1 MGIGENIKE
10 IQHNIKLA
18 AQKSGRRAEDI
29 LLLAVTKTV
38 APERIAKAIECG
50 IKSIGE
56 NKAQELVS
64 KYEALGKELDY
75 HFIGHLQSNK
85 VKYIADKV
93 SLIHSVDS
101 FSLAEEINKQAK
113 KLNKILNI
121 LIEINIG
128 GEISKSGL
136 KPDEAEEI
144 LKKISV
150 LESVKVKGLM
160 TIPPFSQNFEETR
173 QYFKRMFELFIDIRA
188 KKLDNVSMD
197 FLSMGMSMDY
207 TLAIEEGS
215 NIVRI
220 GSSIFGERK

>member
-1 MGIGENIKE
+1 MGICENIKE

-18 AQKSGRRAEDI
+18 AEKSERKAEDI

-38 APERIAKAIECG
+38 APERIREALNCG

-64 KYEALGKELDY
+64 KYEVLGKGLDY

-101 FSLAEEINKQAK
+101 FSLAEEINRQAI
-113 KLNKILNI
+113 KLNKEIDI

-128 GEISKSGL
+128 GEISKSGI
-136 KPDEAEEI
+136 KPDETEE
-144 LKKISV
+144 LLSKISA
-150 LESVKVKGLM
+150 LKAVKVKGLM
-160 TIPPFSQNFEETR
+160 TIPPFSQNLNQTR
-173 QYFKRMFELFIDIRA
+173 QYFKRMFQLFIDIRG

>member
-1 MGIGENIKE
+1 MSIFENIKE
-10 IQHNIKLA
+10 IQHNIALA
-18 AQKSGRRAEDI
+18 AQKSGHRAEDI

-38 APERIAKAIECG
+38 APERIREAIACG

-64 KYEALGKELDY
+64 KYEVLGKELDY

-101 FSLAEEINKQAK
+101 YSLAQEINKQAK
-113 KLNKILNI
+113 KLNKVINI

-128 GEISKSGL
+128 GESSKSGI
-136 KPDEAEEI
+136 KPNEAEE
-144 LKKISV
+144 LFKKISAF
-150 LESVKVKGLM
+150 EGIKVKGLM
-160 TIPPFSQNFEETR
+160 TIPPFSQNLEETR
-173 QYFKRMFELFIDIRA
+173 QYFKRMFELFIDIRQ